1 MYSKKV
7 EENFLCFLKRW
18 RRLFFMYS
26 KKVEEMDEKNE
37 KTFDD
42 EDKKT
47 QNGTS
52 GENGDLAVEDEEE
65 VNIQS
70 RKKK

>member
-7 EENFLCFLKRW
+7 EENFLCIL
-18 RRLFFMYS
+18 

>member
-1 MYSKKV
+1 MYPI
-7 EENFLCFLKRW
+7 
-18 RRLFFMYS
+18 
-26 KKVEEMDEKNE
+26 KVEEMDEKNE

-65 VNIQS
+65 VNIQL

>member
-1 MYSKKV
+1 
-7 EENFLCFLKRW
+7 
-18 RRLFFMYS
+18 MYS

-47 QNGTS
+47 QNGTNV
-52 GENGDLAVEDEEE
+52 ENGDLAVEDEEE
-65 VNIQS
+65 VNIQL
-70 RKKK
+70 RKKEIEK

>member
-1 MYSKKV
+1 
-7 EENFLCFLKRW
+7 
-18 RRLFFMYS
+18 MYS

-42 EDKKT
+42 EDKKA

-70 RKKK
+70 RKKKWRCVSLGGQKM

>member
-7 EENFLCFLKRW
+7 EEIFLCILKRW
-18 RRLFFMYS
+18 RRIFMYS

>member
-1 MYSKKV
+1 
-7 EENFLCFLKRW
+7 
-18 RRLFFMYS
+18 MYS

-47 QNGTS
+47 QNGTG
-52 GENGDLAVEDEEE
+52 GENGELAVEDEEE

-70 RKKK
+70 RKKKSRSSSLGGQKM

>member
-1 MYSKKV
+1 
-7 EENFLCFLKRW
+7 
-18 RRLFFMYS
+18 MYS

-70 RKKK
+70 RKKE

>member
-1 MYSKKV
+1 MYSKK
-7 EENFLCFLKRW
+7 
-18 RRLFFMYS
+18 M
-26 KKVEEMDEKNE
+26 EEMDEKNE

-70 RKKK
+70 RKKKSRRAKIVIRRI

>member
-1 MYSKKV
+1 
-7 EENFLCFLKRW
+7 
-18 RRLFFMYS
+18 MYS

-42 EDKKT
+42 EDKKA

-70 RKKK
+70 RKRK